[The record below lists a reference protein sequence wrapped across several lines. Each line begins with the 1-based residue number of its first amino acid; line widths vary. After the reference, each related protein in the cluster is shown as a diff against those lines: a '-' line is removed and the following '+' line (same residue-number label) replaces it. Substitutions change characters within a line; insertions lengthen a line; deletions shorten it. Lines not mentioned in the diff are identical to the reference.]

1 MAKSIDKEKKGK
13 KRTRSDEKW
22 KEGRRGSLRDVD
34 LWGGELE
41 RGWEGPRDRA
51 DLLAEPLG
59 QWFTCFPP
67 HWQVLILLNVQHDLQ
82 AIAGAPFHGD
92 EPGLPVLPRVEGVAL
107 PIAGEDLQER
117 TWG

>member
-1 MAKSIDKEKKGK
+1 MGWGAGKGL
-13 KRTRSDEKW
+13 
-22 KEGRRGSLRDVD
+22 GSTP
-34 LWGGELE
+34 GAASG
-41 RGWEGPRDRA
+41 RA

-59 QWFTCFPP
+59 VTCFPP
-67 HWQVLILLNVQHDLQ
+67 HWQVLVLLNVQHDLQ
-82 AIAGAPFHGD
+82 AVAGAPLHGD

>member
-1 MAKSIDKEKKGK
+1 MWTHGVGSWKGAGK
-13 KRTRSDEKW
+13 HPGT
-22 KEGRRGSLRDVD
+22 
-34 LWGGELE
+34 
-41 RGWEGPRDRA
+41 
-51 DLLAEPLG
+51 EPLG

-67 HWQVLILLNVQHDLQ
+67 HWQVLVLLNVQHDLQ
-82 AIAGAPFHGD
+82 AVAGAPLHGD